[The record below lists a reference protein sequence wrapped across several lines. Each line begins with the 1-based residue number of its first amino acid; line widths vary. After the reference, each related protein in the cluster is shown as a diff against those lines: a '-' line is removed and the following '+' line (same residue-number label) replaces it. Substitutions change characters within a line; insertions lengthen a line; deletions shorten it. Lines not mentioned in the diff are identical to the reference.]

1 MGARLDGVSD
11 AKAPGDPRRLA
22 PCAARIAEIPALDF
36 KPRLSSLRPAG
47 ARVLMQPRRSDMA
60 FEAAL
65 GMERLCTIREI
76 AEKAELGTATVH
88 RALKNS
94 REVRPETRRLVLDTV
109 CRLNEEKIARAAR
122 FVGG

>member
-1 MGARLDGVSD
+1 
-11 AKAPGDPRRLA
+11 
-22 PCAARIAEIPALDF
+22 
-36 KPRLSSLRPAG
+36 
-47 ARVLMQPRRSDMA
+47 MA

-76 AEKAELGTATVH
+76 AEKAELGAATVH

-94 REVRPETRRLVLDTV
+94 REISPETRRLVLDTV

-122 FVGG
+122 SVGG

>member
-1 MGARLDGVSD
+1 
-11 AKAPGDPRRLA
+11 
-22 PCAARIAEIPALDF
+22 
-36 KPRLSSLRPAG
+36 
-47 ARVLMQPRRSDMA
+47 MA

-76 AEKAELGTATVH
+76 AEKAELGAATVH

>member
-1 MGARLDGVSD
+1 
-11 AKAPGDPRRLA
+11 
-22 PCAARIAEIPALDF
+22 
-36 KPRLSSLRPAG
+36 
-47 ARVLMQPRRSDMA
+47 MA

-65 GMERLCTIREI
+65 GIERLCTIREI

-94 REVRPETRRLVLDTV
+94 REIRPETRRLVLDTV
-109 CRLNEEKIARAAR
+109 CRLNEGKIARAAR